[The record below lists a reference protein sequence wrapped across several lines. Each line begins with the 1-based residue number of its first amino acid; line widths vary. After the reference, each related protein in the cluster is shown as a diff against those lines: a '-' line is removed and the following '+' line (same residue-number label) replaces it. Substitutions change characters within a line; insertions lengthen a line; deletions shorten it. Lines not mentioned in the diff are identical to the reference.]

1 MNALKGVTGA
11 VFGALLISASAEAAV
26 AVFETRAA
34 WEAAV
39 SGPFTE
45 TATFPGIAVFA
56 DVNALTL
63 NGGTTL
69 TFGSAVNKR
78 TIGIGWASWSGG
90 FTGDVFYSKG
100 LTSITAGISAIDAFG
115 LELEPN
121 PQDVIT
127 MSLILNDGSVVTQEI
142 TQDVDGDGGAKFFGW
157 VGAGIVSITM
167 SAESDFAFG
176 RFVEAEIDT
185 GTSIP
190 EPGSLLL
197 LIGSLGVLGAAAR
210 RKQQST

>member
-11 VFGALLISASAEAAV
+11 VLGTLLMSANAEAAV

-39 SGPFTE
+39 GGPFTE
-45 TATFPGIAVFA
+45 TATFPGIPVFTS
-56 DVNALTL
+56 VNSLTL
-63 NGGTTL
+63 DGGTSL

-90 FTGDVFYSKG
+90 YTGDVFFSNG
-100 LTSITAGISAIDAFG
+100 ATSVAAGISPIDAFG

-121 PQDVIT
+121 PQQVIT

-142 TQDVDGDGGAKFFGW
+142 TQDVDGDAGAKFFGW
-157 VGAGIVSITM
+157 VGAGIVSFTM
-167 SAESDFAFG
+167 SAATDFAFG
-176 RFVEAEIDT
+176 RFVEAEVDT
-185 GTSIP
+185 GTNIP

-197 LIGSLGVLGAAAR
+197 LIGGLGVLGAAAR
-210 RKQQST
+210 RRQQGA